1 MPIEREITLSILMP
15 CLNEARTLGTCIS
28 KAQAYLARQNFLG
41 EIIVADNGSTD
52 GSIEIAESLGASVVT
67 VLQRGYGNALSG
79 LRLSS
84 RPAPCMFAVP
94 RAARRQRIH
103 SWVELGIVK
112 GQPFT
117 PNAKDR
123 TLLDQAARAATRIAH
138 RNRRHHYQLSRWMLP
153 SRRFGAVGRANMI
166 ISQTPNS
173 AEERKRVARLEV
185 ARRLYQALVAQD
197 PDRLI
202 TLRDG
207 GGRVV
212 ARHDPRPEQGD
223 PEIAS

>member
-1 MPIEREITLSILMP
+1 
-15 CLNEARTLGTCIS
+15 
-28 KAQAYLARQNFLG
+28 
-41 EIIVADNGSTD
+41 
-52 GSIEIAESLGASVVT
+52 
-67 VLQRGYGNALSG
+67 
-79 LRLSS
+79 
-84 RPAPCMFAVP
+84 
-94 RAARRQRIH
+94 
-103 SWVELGIVK
+103 
-112 GQPFT
+112 
-117 PNAKDR
+117 
-123 TLLDQAARAATRIAH
+123 
-138 RNRRHHYQLSRWMLP
+138 MLP

-173 AEERKRVARLEV
+173 AEERKRAARLEV

-207 GGRVV
+207 GGGVV

>member
-1 MPIEREITLSILMP
+1 
-15 CLNEARTLGTCIS
+15 
-28 KAQAYLARQNFLG
+28 
-41 EIIVADNGSTD
+41 
-52 GSIEIAESLGASVVT
+52 
-67 VLQRGYGNALSG
+67 
-79 LRLSS
+79 
-84 RPAPCMFAVP
+84 
-94 RAARRQRIH
+94 
-103 SWVELGIVK
+103 
-112 GQPFT
+112 
-117 PNAKDR
+117 
-123 TLLDQAARAATRIAH
+123 
-138 RNRRHHYQLSRWMLP
+138 MLP
-153 SRRFGAVGRANMI
+153 SRGFGEVGRANMI